1 MRNKTTG
8 GLQTSTKSKVHC
20 NPKKHKKK
28 LSKTK
33 LYNLKFYL
41 SPFTKHAKIGMLL
54 KSKLALP
61 SSLSKWKFA
70 LLASKHYSH
79 YKLTTSFVDWL
90 QMLWQWICM
99 LLHLQHQALMLN
111 LGKGT
116 TLVMKI
122 YKIIG
127 CEHGYNTYN
136 ICVYGFF

>member
-8 GLQTSTKSKVHC
+8 GLQTSTKSKVHH

-33 LYNLKFYL
+33 LYNLKFDL
-41 SPFTKHAKIGMLL
+41 CPFTKHAKIGMLL

-61 SSLSKWKFA
+61 LSKWKFA

-90 QMLWQWICM
+90 
-99 LLHLQHQALMLN
+99 
-111 LGKGT
+111 
-116 TLVMKI
+116 
-122 YKIIG
+122 
-127 CEHGYNTYN
+127 
-136 ICVYGFF
+136 